1 MNMLNEDV
9 TFYDLKEAVRNKEFI
24 MYYQPQINIKTMKVC
39 SVEALLRWKSKK
51 FGAIL
56 PPYFISMLEETEK
69 IKEVGKFVLE
79 EACNELN
86 MLENL
91 KYNNLSM
98 AVNISGKQLED
109 ESFLNFVENVVKDK
123 KVRTDYLSFEL
134 TERILISP
142 TKPIVQS
149 FNGIRNLGIKIYIDD
164 YGIKNSSLDY
174 LRQFAFDGIKI
185 DKSFVS
191 GITNSQKEFII
202 AKNIVDLAN
211 ELDIDSIAE
220 GVEKEEQVKYLKS
233 IGCKKVQGFFFARP
247 MDSKNL
253 LKFLKNFEERG

>member
-1 MNMLNEDV
+1 MNMLNENV
-9 TFYDLKEAVRNKEFI
+9 TFYDLKEAFKNKEFI
-24 MYYQPQINIKTMKVC
+24 LYYQPQINIKKMKVC
-39 SVEALLRWKSKK
+39 GVEALLRWKSKK
-51 FGAIL
+51 FGAVL
-56 PPYFISMLEETEK
+56 PPYFINTLEKTEK
-69 IKEVGKFVLE
+69 IKEIGRFVFE
-79 EACNELN
+79 EACKELN
-86 MLENL
+86 MLKNL
-91 KYNNLSM
+91 GYSNLNM

-109 ESFLNFVENVVKDK
+109 ESFLNFVESVVKDK

-142 TKPIVQS
+142 TKPVVQS

-191 GITNSQKEFII
+191 GITNSKKELII

-211 ELDIDSIAE
+211 ELGIDSIAE
-220 GVEKEEQVKYLKS
+220 GVEKEEQAKCLRS
-233 IGCKKVQGFFFARP
+233 LGCKKVQGFFFARP

-253 LKFLKNFEERG
+253 LEFLKNFEERG